1 MIKVGNEAFADF
13 SVSHGVPIYRVV
25 HHKDPVPHL
34 PFESW
39 GYHHPPTEVFFDADQ
54 TSFVVCDDSGEDE
67 TCSDQYWVG
76 GQGFHLFWD
85 FSGCLPPEVCVA
97 CVGRKL
103 PGCFLLP
110 W

>member
-1 MIKVGNEAFADF
+1 MIQVGNEAFADF

-76 GQGFHLFWD
+76 GQGFRLF
-85 FSGCLPPEVCVA
+85 S
-97 CVGRKL
+97 
-103 PGCFLLP
+103 
-110 W
+110 